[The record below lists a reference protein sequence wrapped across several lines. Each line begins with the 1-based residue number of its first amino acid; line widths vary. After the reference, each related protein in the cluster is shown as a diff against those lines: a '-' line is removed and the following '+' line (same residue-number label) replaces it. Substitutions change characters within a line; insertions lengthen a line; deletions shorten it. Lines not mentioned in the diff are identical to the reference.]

1 MAFPS
6 NDTIAEVKKTRIIAI
21 ANQKGGVGKTTTA
34 INLATA
40 MAELGLKILV
50 IDLDPQGNAST
61 GVGVD
66 RQKRFNGSYHVLIGE
81 KGLDECIH
89 KTEIKNLDI
98 LPSDMDLAGAEVE
111 LVGMQRREYRLRD
124 ALKGNVDEYDMVFVD
139 CPPSLGFI
147 TVNSLVAADSVIVPL
162 QCEFFALEGVSH
174 LMRTIKQIKKVFNP
188 YLNIQ
193 GIVLT
198 MFDKRSNLSDLVAKD
213 VRSFFKDRVYKTVI
227 PRNVRVS
234 EAPSHG
240 VPVLVYDKKCA
251 GTNAYKELAQ
261 EIVGKEGINI
271 EDLVA

>member
-6 NDTIAEVKKTRIIAI
+6 NDTMAEANKTRIIAI

-40 MAELGLKILV
+40 MADLGLKVLV
-50 IDLDPQGNAST
+50 VDLDPQGNAST

-66 RQKRFNGSYHVLIGE
+66 RKERYNGSYHVLIGQE
-81 KGLDECIH
+81 DINKCIQ
-89 KTEIKNLDI
+89 KTNIKNLDI
-98 LPSDMDLAGAEVE
+98 LASDMNLAGAEVE
-111 LVGMQRREYRLRD
+111 LVSMQRREYRLRD
-124 ALKGNVDEYDMVFVD
+124 AIKGNVDDYNIVFID

-174 LMRTIKQIKKVFNP
+174 LMRTIKKIKKTFNP
-188 YLNIQ
+188 YLVIQ

-198 MFDKRSNLSDLVAKD
+198 MFDTRSNLSDLVAQD
-213 VRSFFKDRVYKTVI
+213 VRSFFKDKVYETMI

-240 VPVLVYDKKCA
+240 MPVLIYDKKCA
-251 GTNAYKELAQ
+251 GTNAYKDLAQ
-261 EIVGKEGINI
+261 EIVGKEGINLK
-271 EDLVA
+271 DLVA